1 MGLLVGLFVGVV
13 VGWVVGLAVAVG
25 RGVIAV
31 PVTVIDGLG
40 EKVSLK

>member
-1 MGLLVGLFVGVV
+1 VGLLVGLFVGVV
-13 VGWVVGLAVAVG
+13 VGLVVDVG